1 MNKRDAICDYLKK
14 NHTGA
19 SKAVHS
25 DTLEQL
31 FSCTGRSLR
40 RYVSSLRQDGYPI
53 CSDETGYYYADNQ
66 QEINDTICRLN
77 ELATK
82 IANARTGMLYASVI
96 DAQNIKLE
104 ININVK

>member
-25 DTLEQL
+25 DMLERL

-40 RYVSSLRQDGYPI
+40 RYVSQLRQEGYPYLQRRNRLLL
-53 CSDETGYYYADNQ
+53 CGQSGGDQ
-66 QEINDTICRLN
+66 RHCRKAERARN
-77 ELATK
+77 EDRECK
-82 IANARTGMLYASVI
+82 DR
-96 DAQNIKLE
+96 DALCIGHRYGQRKA
-104 ININVK
+104 